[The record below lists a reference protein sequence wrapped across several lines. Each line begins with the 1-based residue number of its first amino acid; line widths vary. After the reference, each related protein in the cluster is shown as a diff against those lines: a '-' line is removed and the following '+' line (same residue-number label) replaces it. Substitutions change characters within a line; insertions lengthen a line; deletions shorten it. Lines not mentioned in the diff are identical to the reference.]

1 LGFAP
6 TIKLAAQPDQIGD
19 GRFSSR
25 RTAIRGFHL
34 PQLYRTPFDHSRI
47 LAEGTRFIDTLPS
60 AKALGYFHPP

>member
-47 LAEGTRFIDTLPS
+47 LAEGTRKQSRTQ
-60 AKALGYFHPP
+60 ANGKR